1 MSFPRVNINPVAPI
15 ITLRLQ
21 LVPVVVSRVLK
32 SIMHC
37 FFIPI
42 LANFMI
48 VAQTMPFSDS
58 LSSLA
63 DNNLD
68 LTFVADALNLIDTE
82 PSGSTTSNAYGYSA
96 DSFKPFIESIVPST
110 GIGSGS
116 WGGDTP
122 FGFESDLSTLTGS
135 STLDNSFQLAGR
147 LKFDWHNPH
156 WKYTW
161 SSDPWV
167 CPLTPDQ
174 AKKEENRK
182 DSTSVKFMC
191 CPDGFK
197 QPCDECKSSIRC
209 SSSLTSK
216 LKSSCVSVLEFNYSC
231 EVGHGDQPISCC
243 HSRPNQSVS
252 FLDRCRRQVLLT
264 ARLTWSSLAAIR
276 MHHESSP
283 YCPPTYNIRD
293 RKGSGWLHQQSI
305 IQYLARFILYLEISS
320 LLQAL
325 IINQCSAS
333 FLLHKQTLQPAQ

>member
-15 ITLRLQ
+15 ITLQLQ
-21 LVPVVVSRVLK
+21 FVPVVVSRVLK

-68 LTFVADALNLIDTE
+68 LAFVADGLNLIGTE
-82 PSGSTTSNAYGYSA
+82 PSGSPTSNVYDYSA
-96 DSFKPFIESIVPST
+96 DSFKPFIESIVPSN

-122 FGFESDLSTLTGS
+122 FGLESDLSTLTDS
-135 STLDNSFQLAGR
+135 ATLGNSFQLADR

-156 WKYTW
+156 WKYSW

-174 AKKEENRK
+174 AKKEEHEK
-182 DSTSVKFMC
+182 DSTSVIFMC

-197 QPCDECKSSIRC
+197 QECIDCKSPIRY

-216 LKSSCVSVLEFNYSC
+216 LKSSCVTVLEYSYSC
-231 EVGHGDQPISCC
+231 VVGGGNQPISSC

-252 FLDRCRRQVLLT
+252 SLDPCRRHVLLT
-264 ARLTWSSLAAIR
+264 ARLI
-276 MHHESSP
+276 
-283 YCPPTYNIRD
+283 
-293 RKGSGWLHQQSI
+293 
-305 IQYLARFILYLEISS
+305 
-320 LLQAL
+320 
-325 IINQCSAS
+325 
-333 FLLHKQTLQPAQ
+333 